1 MQRDD
6 RPVNGVTNLYESA
19 IYKVVIED
27 SLRLEMQDVKTPVT
41 GILRSSSHT
50 TWPGLVRWRL
60 IRFFLRSD
68 GAAVMPG
75 FL

>member
-41 GILRSSSHT
+41 GILKSLSRT

-60 IRFFLRSD
+60 IKFFLRSED
-68 GAAVMPG
+68 TAVMPG